1 MLYTIEN
8 EKVRV
13 AISDVGA
20 EMMSF
25 QLKEDNCEYL
35 WQGNPEFWHG
45 RACNLFPIC
54 GRLTEGKY
62 TYRGQTYEMNLHG
75 FARKSTMTMIGQKD
89 DAIRFCLTDT
99 EESFKMYPF
108 HFELIIGYQLEGTTV
123 HQTFQVRNTDEKN
136 LIFAVGGHPGFN
148 VPLTEGEKFEDY
160 YVEFDCAKEPKK
172 VVMSET
178 CYDTGKREA
187 FPLEDGKRLSLTHD
201 LFDHDA
207 IFLTDMCKGI
217 TLKSRCSCKSVHL
230 SYPDMNAV
238 GLWHAPR
245 KEAPYVC
252 IEPWYSLPAYD
263 GEIDDLETK
272 QLMLSLAPGKV
283 YTNTFTITI
292 A

>member
-8 EKVRV
+8 EKIRV

-35 WQGNPEFWHG
+35 WQGDPEFWHG

-62 TYRGQTYEMNLHG
+62 TYRGNTYEMNLHG
-75 FARKSTMTMIGQKD
+75 FARKSTMTMIAQKD

-99 EESFKMYPF
+99 EESLKIYPF
-108 HFELIIGYQLEGTTV
+108 HFEFIIEYRLEGTTV
-123 HQTFQVRNTDEKN
+123 HQTFLVRNTDEKN

-148 VPLTEGEKFEDY
+148 VPLAEGETFEDY

-178 CYDTGKREA
+178 CYDTGKREP
-187 FPLEDGKRLSLTHD
+187 FPLEDGRRLSLKHS
-201 LFDHDA
+201 LFDNDA
-207 IFLTDMCKGI
+207 IFLTDVCKGV
-217 TLKSRCSCKSVHL
+217 TLKSRASCKSVHL

-238 GLWHAPR
+238 GFWHAPK

-263 GEIDDLETK
+263 GKIDDLESK

>member
-8 EKVRV
+8 DQIRV

-35 WQGNPEFWHG
+35 WQGDPTYWHG
-45 RACNLFPIC
+45 HACNLFPIC

-62 TYRGQTYEMNLHG
+62 TYRGNTYEMNLHG
-75 FARKSTMTMIGQKD
+75 FARKTGMTVISRKD
-89 DAIRFCLTDT
+89 DGIQFCLTDT
-99 EESFKMYPF
+99 AESLKIYPF
-108 HFELIIGYQLEGTTV
+108 RFELIIGYQLEGTTV
-123 HQTFQVRNTDEKN
+123 HQTFQVRNTDEKA

-148 VPLTEGEKFEDY
+148 VPLTEGETFEDY

-172 VVMSET
+172 VILSET
-178 CYDTGKREA
+178 CYDTGKREP
-187 FPLEDGKRLSLTHD
+187 FPLEDGKRLALTHS

-217 TLKSRCSCKSVHL
+217 TLKSHRSCKSVHL
-230 SYPDMNAV
+230 SYPDMNAL
-238 GLWHAPR
+238 GFWHAP
-245 KEAPYVC
+245 KTDAPYVC

-263 GEIDDLETK
+263 GEIDDLESK
-272 QLMLSLAPGKV
+272 QLMNILAPGNV